1 MNVNMTKYTP
11 QKCQKWQICGYH
23 VCFIKPWI
31 LQNSFSAGLCPG
43 SNWGAYDPRPPSR
56 LGRVVGRGTPLP
68 IPFPW
73 ILAAL
78 VHRLSSPTP
87 LAHRLS
93 GPQHKFLAMPMPELT
108 IFFNIVSQNITN
120 TSNQSAQRHWVTTAD
135 LYLLV
140 NYYNA
145 RAEHKFTNT
154 VKTEITQT

>member
-1 MNVNMTKYTP
+1 MYVKVLCLVIMNVNMTKYTP

-93 GPQHKFLAMPMPELT
+93 GPPTQVPGYAYARTHNILQHSITKYHECIKPECTTTLSHNCRPILT
-108 IFFNIVSQNITN
+108 SE
-120 TSNQSAQRHWVTTAD
+120 
-135 LYLLV
+135 LL
-140 NYYNA
+140 
-145 RAEHKFTNT
+145 
-154 VKTEITQT
+154 